1 VCAQAELIE
10 SQYEVTKAQEL
21 ENFKL
26 CMRQYLRRSALA
38 AVSCELSSLIPGA
51 GWLLVGGCLV
61 SGTVWVYE
69 KSEECEQITQNI
81 VNAAIARDMQIE
93 QIVRD
98 ACERHG
104 TPMP

>member
-1 VCAQAELIE
+1 
-10 SQYEVTKAQEL
+10 
-21 ENFKL
+21 
-26 CMRQYLRRSALA
+26 
-38 AVSCELSSLIPGA
+38 
-51 GWLLVGGCLV
+51 
-61 SGTVWVYE
+61 VWVYE